1 MCVLFLYYNDNP
13 DSSKYRLIL
22 ASNRD
27 EKFDRPTKPLDF
39 WGSTKICLSGQDSQN
54 EVEGSTWLGMT
65 KTGKVAVLLN
75 ILGPAG
81 IDKESRGFLIKNF
94 LTSDLGCQSY
104 IDQCVQSRRNSYN
117 GFQLLLLDTSSPQTD
132 VAYFNNRENDLNCRD
147 VPMDNNCI
155 CLSNAKSAKT
165 PFQKVAKGREK
176 FIEIVENFNYKDKK
190 SELTEKLLELL
201 RDKTKY
207 ADDPVLQSQAESTVS
222 EGNETNFAKN
232 PDKLSSLYV
241 YIPELGYGT
250 RTHSIITTDFD
261 GHCEYLEKTLL
272 TPVDEEDMQ
281 WNDTLLKFDI
291 ETQ

>member
-27 EKFDRPTKPLDF
+27 EKFDRPTKALDF

-65 KTGKVAVLLN
+65 KTGKVAILLN
-75 ILGPAG
+75 ILGPA
-81 IDKESRGFLIKNF
+81 
-94 LTSDLGCQSY
+94 
-104 IDQCVQSRRNSYN
+104 
-117 GFQLLLLDTSSPQTD
+117 DTSSPQTD

-232 PDKLSSLYV
+232 RDKLSSLYV

-250 RTHSIITTDFD
+250 RTHSIITMDFD

-291 ETQ
+291 ETE